1 MEDIKNDQDVIIE
14 QSIKMIDV
22 FFTFYSCTVVL
33 KESSIKEEIIS
44 FNID

>member
-1 MEDIKNDQDVIIE
+1 
-14 QSIKMIDV
+14 MIDV
-22 FFTFYSCTVVL
+22 FFTYYACEVVL